1 MAGLADTLRHKRLL
15 IVTGKGGVGK
25 TTVTV
30 ALGLAA
36 AELGLRTIVA
46 ELSGQSRV
54 AHILA
59 RRAAGMK
66 AIELSPRLKSISIDP
81 HAALREYLHLQLGPL
96 GTALMASRTLEYL
109 TAATP
114 GLSELV
120 SIGKVWELV
129 HGRRRPRKAG
139 DTYDLVLVDGPSSG
153 QCLALLSSP
162 ATFAEIARVGPV
174 ASQARAIAS
183 MLVTAQETGTLITT
197 LAEELSVSETLMLC
211 EQLEHHLG
219 MAVDG
224 VFVNRMYPRRF
235 NDEDARALARA
246 LDVTPDLLGRTALR
260 AALSEHARREGQ
272 DEQLARLSTVKSRHL
287 TLEVPQLPGRALDR
301 AALARLGKQLLEAEQ

>member
-1 MAGLADTLRHKRLL
+1 M
-15 IVTGKGGVGK
+15 TGKGGVGK
-25 TTVTV
+25 TTMTV

-36 AELGLRTIVA
+36 AELGLRTVVA

-54 AHILA
+54 PHILA

-66 AIELSPRLKSISIDP
+66 AIELSPRLESISIDP
-81 HAALREYLHLQLGPL
+81 HAALREYLRLQLGPL

-114 GLSELV
+114 GLGELV

-129 HGRRRPRKAG
+129 HGGRRTRRGEDA
-139 DTYDLVLVDGPSSG
+139 YDLVLVDGPSSG
-153 QCLALLSSP
+153 QCLALLSAP
-162 ATFAEIARVGPV
+162 TTFAEIARVGPV
-174 ASQARAIAS
+174 ASQARAIAT
-183 MLVTAQETGTLITT
+183 MLVTEQETGVLIAT

-224 VFVNRMYPRRF
+224 VLVNRVYPRRF
-235 NDEDARALARA
+235 DDEDARALAGA
-246 LDVTPDLLGRTALR
+246 LDATPDLLGRTALR
-260 AALSEHARREGQ
+260 AALSEHARRAGQ
-272 DEQLARLSTVKSRHL
+272 DEQLARLSGVSRTHR
-287 TLEVPQLPGRALDR
+287 TLEVPLLAGRTPDR
-301 AALARLGKQLLEAEQ
+301 AALARLGRQLLGDER